1 MSGGADLSREGMM
14 TFGGEVMNKLIR
26 CLPTNRRDDTAVDA
40 LQARFREL
48 SVHYRQLIRT
58 VPSDLP
64 GAPLREMT
72 LTKRHEWVDSYILKP
87 VARIK
92 EALSE
97 ESRPLLST
105 WPEFM
110 GSPPEI
116 DADALAAELEKLE
129 ILGKYLWM
137 NTRIRRKANVSVGW
151 EIKFEIVRAVAGV
164 LADIAPE
171 LTPSRGTYDKE
182 RKAYVGRFPEA
193 ITIAC
198 REISGFDDEG
208 VDRQIADFV
217 EEYRDASKP

>member
-1 MSGGADLSREGMM
+1 MSDGANLPREGMV
-14 TFGGEVMNKLIR
+14 TFSGEVMDKLIS
-26 CLPTNRRDDTAVDA
+26 CLPANRREDTVVDA
-40 LQARFREL
+40 LQARLRDL
-48 SVHYRQLIRT
+48 SVYYRQLIRT

-72 LTKRHEWVDSYILKP
+72 LTKRHEWVDSHILTP

-97 ESRPLLST
+97 DSRPLLST

-116 DADALAAELEKLE
+116 DVDALTAELERLE

-137 NTRIRRKANVSVGW
+137 NTRIRRNANVSVGW
-151 EIKFEIVRAVAGV
+151 EIKFEIVRAVASV
-164 LADIAPE
+164 LADLVPE

-198 REISGFDDEG
+198 HEISGFDGEG